1 MDLLPQRSGDLRH
14 AVIDMA
20 LGRRPA
26 LLDAPL
32 TPLRGTPEDHL
43 GRPPGLARL
52 FPPHSR
58 GPAMDRTTDWRG
70 SVGSVVAHG
79 PTAELAMHNA
89 AVTARLVCPRIL

>member
-1 MDLLPQRSGDLRH
+1 
-14 AVIDMA
+14 MA

-32 TPLRGTPEDHL
+32 TPLRGMSEDHL

-52 FPPHSR
+52 FPSRSR
-58 GPAMDRTTDWRG
+58 GQAVDRTTDWRG

-79 PTAELAMHNA
+79 PTAELALYNA
-89 AVTARLVCPRIL
+89 AATARPVRPRIL